1 MSALP
6 LASETFQGPITNE
19 FLEAVAEKFSGM
31 DFTVD
36 DLRRDST
43 LMPLLS
49 TKKKT
54 KKSAKKVTAKKETPK
69 GAYDCCKCDAR
80 VWTNGLGG
88 QCTRKKVEGELVCTM
103 HGSKIIEAGGEWWL
117 GMVTEPRPE
126 EPIHQNGKPHQWKND
141 GDFEDSPEPEKVKVE
156 KKKSPK
162 KKNSPEKV
170 KEKKKSPK
178 KKDSPEKVEKK
189 KAKKKDSPEKK
200 GKKSPKKK
208 KSPEKAKNQDVS
220 ADDVKMM
227 LSRSNGK
234 TKKEDEEEDSPEG
247 GGTGANV
254 LDSDEEQQAI
264 DELDNDDSDVEE
276 DEDGFVKIVFE
287 GVEYLMDKDDKEV
300 IVPDDYTVIGIWD
313 SDSATVEFNDEGE
326 DIHKARLKGL

>member
-6 LASETFQGPITNE
+6 IASETFQGPITNE

-49 TKKKT
+49 AKKKT
-54 KKSAKKVTAKKETPK
+54 KKSTKKVAAKKETPK
-69 GAYDCCKCDAR
+69 GVYDCCKCDAR

-103 HGSKIIEAGGEWWL
+103 HGSKMSEADGEWWL

-126 EPIHQNGKPHQWKND
+126 EPIHPSGKPHQWKND
-141 GDFEDSPEPEKVKVE
+141 RDFEDSPDPEKVKVE
-156 KKKSPK
+156 KKKSPQKVKENKKSPK

-170 KEKKKSPK
+170 EK
-178 KKDSPEKVEKK
+178 KKDSPEKGKKEKK
-189 KAKKKDSPEKK
+189 KK
-200 GKKSPKKK
+200 GKK

-227 LSRSNGK
+227 LSRSNE
-234 TKKEDEEEDSPEG
+234 KKKKVEEDEEAPPEG
-247 GGTGANV
+247 GGTGVNF

-287 GVEYLMDKDDKEV
+287 GVEYLMDKDDKSV
-300 IVPDDYTVIGIWD
+300 IVPDDYMIIGIWD
-313 SDSATVEFNDEGE
+313 SESATVEFKDDGE
-326 DIHKARLKGL
+326 DIHKGRVADL

>member
-49 TKKKT
+49 TKKKP
-54 KKSAKKVTAKKETPK
+54 KKSAKKVTAKQETPK
-69 GAYDCCKCDAR
+69 GVYDCCKCDAR

-103 HGSKIIEAGGEWWL
+103 HGSKISEAGGEWWL

-141 GDFEDSPEPEKVKVE
+141 GDFEDSPEPEKVKE
-156 KKKSPK
+156 KKNSPK
-162 KKNSPEKV
+162 KKK
-170 KEKKKSPK
+170 
-178 KKDSPEKVEKK
+178 SPEKVEKK
-189 KAKKKDSPEKK
+189 KKSPKKKESPEKVK
-200 GKKSPKKK
+200 EKNGAKKSPEKGGKKSPKKK

-234 TKKEDEEEDSPEG
+234 TKKEDEEDDLPEG
-247 GGTGANV
+247 GGTGVNF
-254 LDSDEEQQAI
+254 LDSDEEQQAV
-264 DELDNDDSDVEE
+264 DELDNDDSDVEG

-326 DIHKARLKGL
+326 DIHKARVEGL

>member
-6 LASETFQGPITNE
+6 IASETFQGPITNE

-49 TKKKT
+49 AKKKT
-54 KKSAKKVTAKKETPK
+54 KKSTKKVAAKKETPK
-69 GAYDCCKCDAR
+69 GVYDCCKCDAR

-103 HGSKIIEAGGEWWL
+103 HSSKISEAGGQWWL

-126 EPIHQNGKPHQWKND
+126 EPIHPNGKPHQWKND
-141 GDFEDSPEPEKVKVE
+141 RDFEDSPEPEKVKAG
-156 KKKSPK
+156 
-162 KKNSPEKV
+162 
-170 KEKKKSPK
+170 KKKSPK

-189 KAKKKDSPEKK
+189 KKSPEKVEKKK
-200 GKKSPKKK
+200 GKK

-220 ADDVKMM
+220 VDDVKMM

-234 TKKEDEEEDSPEG
+234 KKKVEEDEEEAPPEG
-247 GGTGANV
+247 GGTGVNF

-264 DELDNDDSDVEE
+264 DELDNDDSDIEE

-300 IVPDDYTVIGIWD
+300 IVPDDYTIIGIWD
-313 SDSATVEFNDEGE
+313 SESATVDFKDDGE
-326 DIHKARLKGL
+326 DIHKGRVADL

>member
-6 LASETFQGPITNE
+6 IASETFQGPITNE

-49 TKKKT
+49 AKKKQ

-69 GAYDCCKCDAR
+69 GVYDCCKCDAR

-103 HGSKIIEAGGEWWL
+103 HGSKMDEAGGEWWL

-126 EPIHQNGKPHQWKND
+126 EPIHPNGKPHQWKND
-141 GDFEDSPEPEKVKVE
+141 KDFEESPEPEKVKVE

-170 KEKKKSPK
+170 EKK
-178 KKDSPEKVEKK
+178 
-189 KAKKKDSPEKK
+189 SPEKK
-200 GKKSPKKK
+200 GKKKGKK
-208 KSPEKAKNQDVS
+208 KSPEKAENQDVS

-227 LSRSNGK
+227 LSRSNE
-234 TKKEDEEEDSPEG
+234 KKKKVEEDEESPPEG
-247 GGTGANV
+247 GGTGLNL

-264 DELDNDDSDVEE
+264 DEKYRQDVQKANRPIQLETSA
-276 DEDGFVKIVFE
+276 KIVPKFA
-287 GVEYLMDKDDKEV
+287 
-300 IVPDDYTVIGIWD
+300 I
-313 SDSATVEFNDEGE
+313 
-326 DIHKARLKGL
+326 

>member
-6 LASETFQGPITNE
+6 IASETFQGPITNE

-49 TKKKT
+49 AKKKT
-54 KKSAKKVTAKKETPK
+54 KKSTKKVAAKKETPK
-69 GAYDCCKCDAR
+69 GVYDCCKCDAR

-103 HGSKIIEAGGEWWL
+103 HGSKISEAGGEWWL

-126 EPIHQNGKPHQWKND
+126 EPIHPNGKPHQWKND
-141 GDFEDSPEPEKVKVE
+141 RDFEDSPEPEKVKVD

-162 KKNSPEKV
+162 KKK
-170 KEKKKSPK
+170 
-178 KKDSPEKVEKK
+178 SPEKVEKK
-189 KAKKKDSPEKK
+189 KSPEKK
-200 GKKSPKKK
+200 EKKKGKK

-220 ADDVKMM
+220 VDDVKMM
-227 LSRSNGK
+227 LSRSNE
-234 TKKEDEEEDSPEG
+234 KKKKAEGAPEG
-247 GGTGANV
+247 GGTGVNF

-276 DEDGFVKIVFE
+276 DDDGFVKIVFE
-287 GVEYLMDKDDKEV
+287 GVEYLMDKDEKEV

-326 DIHKARLKGL
+326 DIHKARVADL

>member
-6 LASETFQGPITNE
+6 IASETFQGPITNE

-49 TKKKT
+49 AKKKT
-54 KKSAKKVTAKKETPK
+54 KKSTKKVAAKKETPK
-69 GAYDCCKCDAR
+69 GVYDCCKCDAR

-103 HGSKIIEAGGEWWL
+103 HGSKISEAGGEWWL

-126 EPIHQNGKPHQWKND
+126 EPIHPNGKPHQWKND
-141 GDFEDSPEPEKVKVE
+141 RDFEDSPEPEKVKVD
-156 KKKSPK
+156 
-162 KKNSPEKV
+162 
-170 KEKKKSPK
+170 KKKSPK

-189 KAKKKDSPEKK
+189 KKSPGKVEKKKSPKKKDSPEKA
-200 GKKSPKKK
+200 GKKKGKK

-227 LSRSNGK
+227 LSRSNE
-234 TKKEDEEEDSPEG
+234 KKKKVEEDEEAPEG
-247 GGTGANV
+247 GGTGVNF

-287 GVEYLMDKDDKEV
+287 GVEYLMDKDDKSV
-300 IVPDDYTVIGIWD
+300 IVPDDYTIIGIWN
-313 SDSATVEFNDEGE
+313 SESATVEFKDDGE
-326 DIHKARLKGL
+326 DIHKARVADL

>member
-6 LASETFQGPITNE
+6 IASETFQGPITNE

-49 TKKKT
+49 AKKKT
-54 KKSAKKVTAKKETPK
+54 KKSTKKVAAKKETPK

-103 HGSKIIEAGGEWWL
+103 HGSKISEAGGEWWL

-126 EPIHQNGKPHQWKND
+126 EPIHPNGKPHQWKND
-141 GDFEDSPEPEKVKVE
+141 RDFEDSPEPEKVKVD
-156 KKKSPK
+156 
-162 KKNSPEKV
+162 
-170 KEKKKSPK
+170 KKKSPK

-189 KAKKKDSPEKK
+189 KKSPGKVEKKKSPKKKDSPEKA
-200 GKKSPKKK
+200 GKKKGKK

-227 LSRSNGK
+227 LSRSNE
-234 TKKEDEEEDSPEG
+234 KKKKVEEDEEAPEG
-247 GGTGANV
+247 GGTGVNF

-287 GVEYLMDKDDKEV
+287 GVEYLMDKDDKSV
-300 IVPDDYTVIGIWD
+300 IVPDDYTIIGIWN
-313 SDSATVEFNDEGE
+313 SESATVEFKDDGE
-326 DIHKARLKGL
+326 DIHKARVADL

>member
-1 MSALP
+1 MSALS

-36 DLRRDST
+36 DLLRDST

-49 TKKKT
+49 AKKKPKKSTKKV
-54 KKSAKKVTAKKETPK
+54 AVKKETPK
-69 GAYDCCKCDAR
+69 GVYDCCKCDAR

-103 HGSKIIEAGGEWWL
+103 HGSKMDEAGGEWWL

-126 EPIHQNGKPHQWKND
+126 EPIHPNGKPHQWKND
-141 GDFEDSPEPEKVKVE
+141 KDFEESPEPEKVKVE

-162 KKNSPEKV
+162 KKKSPEKV
-170 KEKKKSPK
+170 NVEKKKSP
-178 KKDSPEKVEKK
+178 EKQEKK
-189 KAKKKDSPEKK
+189 K
-200 GKKSPKKK
+200 GKK

-227 LSRSNGK
+227 LSRSNEKKK
-234 TKKEDEEEDSPEG
+234 TVEEDEESPPEG
-247 GGTGANV
+247 GGTGMNF

-276 DEDGFVKIVFE
+276 DDDGFVKIVFE
-287 GVEYLMDKDDKEV
+287 GVEYLMDKEDKEV

-313 SDSATVEFNDEGE
+313 SESATVEFKDDGE
-326 DIHKARLKGL
+326 DIHKARVADL